1 MAAQSLFGF
10 VLLLLLTLQLK
21 TATSE
26 PQFSDTN
33 GFVKLPTELQQKA
46 YKYSQGYQGD
56 SLTMF
61 EHQIN
66 SKMHLLQKGPFK

>member
-56 SLTMF
+56 
-61 EHQIN
+61 
-66 SKMHLLQKGPFK
+66 